1 MVQNEIQHTGREWK
15 TACVKVFQSKNKTNI
30 TELQTVRDEVIML
43 HTLMRSTDFKMAVAD
58 LLNELVGKNSVV
70 TVA

>member
-1 MVQNEIQHTGREWK
+1 MVQNEIQHTGRGWK
-15 TACVKVFQSKNKTNI
+15 TACVVVSKNKTNI
-30 TELQTVRDEVIML
+30 IELKTVHDEVIML
-43 HTLMRSTDFKMAVAD
+43 HTLMRSTDFKVAVAD

>member
-15 TACVKVFQSKNKTNI
+15 TACLKVKI
-30 TELQTVRDEVIML
+30 RLTVRDEVIIL
-43 HTLMRSTDFKMAVAD
+43 HTSMRSTDFKVAVAD